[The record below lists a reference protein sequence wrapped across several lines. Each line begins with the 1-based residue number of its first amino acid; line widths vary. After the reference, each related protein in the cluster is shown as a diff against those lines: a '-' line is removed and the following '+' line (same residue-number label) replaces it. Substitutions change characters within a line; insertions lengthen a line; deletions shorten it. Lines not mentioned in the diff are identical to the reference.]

1 MLMRRHHG
9 VEDILAGYRAADVC
23 VVSSLHDGMNLVA
36 KEFVAARSD
45 RRGVLILSPFTG
57 AAREMPEA
65 LLVNPYATDAFAD
78 ALNAA
83 LTMPA
88 EEQHRRMQRLRS
100 QVAEHNIFR
109 WAGLLLTE
117 TFRLAESTK

>member
-1 MLMRRHHG
+1 
-9 VEDILAGYRAADVC
+9 
-23 VVSSLHDGMNLVA
+23 MNLVA
-36 KEFVAARSD
+36 KEFVAARDD
-45 RRGVLILSPFTG
+45 RQGVLILSPFTG

-78 ALNAA
+78 ALNTA
-83 LTMPA
+83 LTMPP
-88 EEQHRRMQRLRS
+88 EEQQRRMQRLRT